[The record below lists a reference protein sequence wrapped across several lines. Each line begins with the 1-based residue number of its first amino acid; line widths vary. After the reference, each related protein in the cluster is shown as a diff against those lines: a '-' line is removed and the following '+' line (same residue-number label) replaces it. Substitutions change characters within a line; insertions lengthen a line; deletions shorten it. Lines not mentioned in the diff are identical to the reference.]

1 MTEKTLKS
9 ECVFTG
15 RVFTV
20 SVDAV
25 LLPDGRESIRE
36 RIHHN
41 GGVCVLAL
49 TEDGTVPMVR
59 QFRYGAGIEL
69 LEIPAGKL
77 EKGENPEECGRRELA
92 EECGLIAETFVSLGK
107 VYPTPAYCGEVIHM
121 FLAQGLSKTDTKLD
135 EDEFLIVE
143 HLSFD
148 ELFDK
153 CICGEIEDAKT
164 VAAVFRASNFVR

>member
-25 LLPDGRESIRE
+25 LLPDGCESIRE
-36 RIHHN
+36 RVHHN

-49 TEDGTVPMVR
+49 TEDGTVPLVR

-77 EKGENPEECGRRELA
+77 ERDENPEECGRRELA
-92 EECGLIAETFVSLGK
+92 EECGLIAETFVSLGR

-121 FLAQGLSKTDTKLD
+121 FFAQGLSKTDTNLD
-135 EDEFLIVE
+135 EDEFLTVE
-143 HLSFD
+143 YMPFN
-148 ELFDK
+148 ELYDK
-153 CICGEIEDAKT
+153 CLAGEIEDAKT
-164 VAAVFRASNFVR
+164 VAAVFRAAKLVR